1 MNQRKKLTPTQV
13 FSWFGKNETTSKEL
27 CAAHPGT
34 CRYELQYVLQALEEQ
49 GKITSA
55 YSPAIRDRHKI
66 FCKTPSSKI
75 PRNRSLESMALLLSV
90 ALSSLHTRRRTL
102 MELERILG
110 VSRAQTKQ
118 VLAVLIQNNWCKMIR
133 AEGLQVFSA
142 II

>member
-1 MNQRKKLTPTQV
+1 
-13 FSWFGKNETTSKEL
+13 
-27 CAAHPGT
+27 
-34 CRYELQYVLQALEEQ
+34 
-49 GKITSA
+49 
-55 YSPAIRDRHKI
+55 
-66 FCKTPSSKI
+66 
-75 PRNRSLESMALLLSV
+75 MALLLSV